1 MNLEDAKY
9 VSMLV
14 LLASNLIMILIAI
27 CLQRF
32 LLHRNGNFL
41 SMTQHI
47 ISCLTSGIFLG
58 TLLMIVLPNS
68 LELVAHQ
75 WHIVN
80 MGYLLI
86 GLGFFLI
93 CIIQELTSLYEL
105 YSSNEQNNIAHE
117 QLMNDSMTS
126 HHHHQLGRLV
136 TLVFALGTHNFFD
149 GILIG
154 GQTKDIT
161 TLWLLLGAICFH
173 MSLVAFSVTLRLLI
187 DNENYIR
194 VFCAMSIWTL
204 MGPVGVFVSLL
215 ISSDSSGLNLVNGI
229 LQCLSAGVFIYITF
243 IDMIYDDLIK
253 RKSYPF
259 ANIILIFGGFF
270 IIVLTSLRHEHAH

>member
-1 MNLEDAKY
+1 
-9 VSMLV
+9 
-14 LLASNLIMILIAI
+14 MIFIAT

-32 LLHRNGNFL
+32 LRHRNGKFL
-41 SMTQHI
+41 SITQHI

-58 TLLMIVLPNS
+58 TLLMIIVPNS
-68 LELVAHQ
+68 LELVANQ
-75 WHIVN
+75 WQIIN

-105 YSSNEQNNIAHE
+105 YLSNKQLKIEHQQLVNSST
-117 QLMNDSMTS
+117 TS
-126 HHHHQLGRLV
+126 HNDNQLARLV
-136 TLVFALGTHNFFD
+136 TLVFALSTHNFFD

-161 TLWLLLGAICFH
+161 TLWILLAAICFH
-173 MSLVAFSVTLRLLI
+173 MSLLAFSVTLRLLI

-194 VFCAMSIWTL
+194 VFCGMCIWSL
-204 MGPVGVFVSLL
+204 MGPIGVFVSLL
-215 ISSDSSGLNLVNGI
+215 ISSDSSGLNLINGI
-229 LQCLSAGVFIYITF
+229 LQCLSAGIFIYITF
-243 IDMIYDDLIK
+243 IDMIHNDLTQ
-253 RKSYPF
+253 RKFYPF
-259 ANIILIFGGFF
+259 ANTILIFGGFL